1 MGFSGLTP
9 VGATARPEQRATRA
23 CRRAIAGSATV
34 LGLMGRQL
42 SLGSAP
48 HPECQQTLRHL
59 MAGFY
64 LPMAVKVLRL
74 GTNGAGPDEELTVQL
89 QTGLLATLK
98 LAGTICRV

>member
-48 HPECQQTLRHL
+48 HPECQQTLGDFYGYLYR
-59 MAGFY
+59 AGRSDQDV
-64 LPMAVKVLRL
+64 PL
-74 GTNGAGPDEELTVQL
+74 G
-89 QTGLLATLK
+89 
-98 LAGTICRV
+98 

>member
-48 HPECQQTLRHL
+48 HPECQQTL
-59 MAGFY
+59 AQ
-64 LPMAVKVLRL
+64 
-74 GTNGAGPDEELTVQL
+74 LTVKLEQAAMDLEEFL
-89 QTGLLATLK
+89 QFSRQRGVRDHVDTWG
-98 LAGTICRV
+98 